1 MKILQI
7 IETAYRATIEEQDD
21 TIVWLTHAMRGA
33 GGDFSV
39 LLRGNAVNYAVP
51 GQNAEG
57 LSFGTW
63 EQTQP
68 PQIADDI
75 AGLIGK
81 GVEILAVQ
89 EDLTERGLGETRL
102 IDGVEAISRS
112 GLAFAPTC
120 RRTTPQRSAKGKCS

>member
-57 LSFGTW
+57 MSFGKW

-68 PQIADDI
+68 PHNPDDI

-81 GVEILAVQ
+81 GVEILVVQ
-89 EDLTERGLGETRL
+89 QDLTERGLGETRL
-102 IDGVEAISRS
+102 IDGVETISCS
-112 GLAFAPTC
+112 GLAKLLD
-120 RRTTPQRSAKGKCS
+120 QHDQVWHW

>member
-1 MKILQI
+1 MKVLQI

-21 TIVWLTHAMRGA
+21 TIVWLTHAMKGA
-33 GGDFSV
+33 GGDLSV

-68 PQIADDI
+68 PRIADDI

-89 EDLTERGLGETRL
+89 EDLTERGLGETQL
-102 IDGVEAISRS
+102 IDGVETISRP
-112 GLAFAPTC
+112 GLAKLLD
-120 RRTTPQRSAKGKCS
+120 RHDQVWHW

>member
-68 PQIADDI
+68 PRIADDI

-102 IDGVEAISRS
+102 IDGVETISGS
-112 GLAFAPTC
+112 GLAKLLD
-120 RRTTPQRSAKGKCS
+120 RHDHVWHW

>member
-21 TIVWLTHAMRGA
+21 TIIWLTHAMRGA
-33 GGDFSV
+33 GGEFSV

-68 PQIADDI
+68 PHIADDI

-102 IDGVEAISRS
+102 IDGVETISCS
-112 GLAFAPTC
+112 GLAKLLD
-120 RRTTPQRSAKGKCS
+120 QHDQVWHW

>member
-21 TIVWLTHAMRGA
+21 TIVWLTHAMKGA
-33 GGDFSV
+33 GGDLSV

-68 PQIADDI
+68 PRIADDI

-102 IDGVEAISRS
+102 IDGVETISRS
-112 GLAFAPTC
+112 GLAKLLD
-120 RRTTPQRSAKGKCS
+120 RHDHVWHW

>member
-68 PQIADDI
+68 PRIADDI

-89 EDLTERGLGETRL
+89 EDLMERGLKETRL
-102 IDGVEAISRS
+102 IDGVESFSRS
-112 GLAFAPTC
+112 GLAKLLD
-120 RRTTPQRSAKGKCS
+120 RHDQVWHW

>member
-1 MKILQI
+1 MKILQLI
-7 IETAYRATIEEQDD
+7 APASSAPIEAQDD

-33 GGDFSV
+33 GGEFSV

-68 PQIADDI
+68 PHIADDI

-102 IDGVEAISRS
+102 IDGVETVSCS
-112 GLAFAPTC
+112 GLAKLLD
-120 RRTTPQRSAKGKCS
+120 QHDQVWHW

>member
-89 EDLTERGLGETRL
+89 QDLTERGLGETRL
-102 IDGVEAISRS
+102 IDGVETISCS
-112 GLAFAPTC
+112 GLAKLLDHHD
-120 RRTTPQRSAKGKCS
+120 QVWHW